1 MTDSPLFELQGVEVS
16 GSGGKRLLSGIG
28 FSLPSGRWSAVSGP
42 SGSGK
47 STLLKVLSVL
57 LRPSAGSLL
66 IQGAPPERRSVTAL
80 RRRLPLVMQEP
91 VLLGRT
97 AREDLAE
104 AFAFEAAEGAEPP
117 SGERLDNLLAAV
129 ELPREILDRDSA
141 RLSGGEKQRVAIARA
156 LALEPQ
162 ALLLD
167 EPTSALDLVTA
178 ERVFDNLARHWP
190 GLSLVLVTHSK
201 PLIDRTAT
209 QLLLREGRL
218 EKVAHDLTDSELRQF
233 LEVRQ

>member
-16 GSGGKRLLSGIG
+16 GAGGKRLLSGIG
-28 FSLPSGRWSAVSGP
+28 FSLPAGSWSAVSGP

-47 STLLKVLSVL
+47 STLLKVLSLL
-57 LRPSAGSLL
+57 LRPSAGSLF
-66 IQGAPPERRSVTAL
+66 IQGAPPERHSVTAL

-97 AREDLAE
+97 VREDLAE
-104 AFAFEAAEGAEPP
+104 AFSFAAAEGAAPP
-117 SGERLDNLLAAV
+117 AGERLDTLLDAV
-129 ELPREILDRDSA
+129 ELPSDILDRDSA

-162 ALLLD
+162 AVLLD

-178 ERVFDNLARHWP
+178 ERVFDNLSRIWP
-190 GLSLVLVTHSK
+190 GLNLVLVTHSK
-201 PLIDRTAT
+201 PLIDRTVT
-209 QLLLREGRL
+209 QFLLRGGRL
-218 EKVAHDLTDSELRQF
+218 ERVAHGLTDSELRQF